1 MKKIPLKYA
10 PLIGC
15 TLGHLRCVNLG
26 RRQLSIDLAIK
37 LHQVSGGSF
46 PVLVTRPDLKRL
58 CPYLHQKRRPRRS
71 MPSLEPG
78 YPGRNSSAPPVP

>member
-15 TLGHLRCVNLG
+15 TAGHLRCVNLG

-37 LHQVSGGSF
+37 LHEVSRGSF
-46 PVLVTRPDLKRL
+46 PVLLTRPDLRRL
-58 CPYLHQKRRPRRS
+58 CPFLHQKRGQGRAIQSP
-71 MPSLEPG
+71 EPG
-78 YPGRNSSAPPVP
+78 YQGGNGSSSVVP